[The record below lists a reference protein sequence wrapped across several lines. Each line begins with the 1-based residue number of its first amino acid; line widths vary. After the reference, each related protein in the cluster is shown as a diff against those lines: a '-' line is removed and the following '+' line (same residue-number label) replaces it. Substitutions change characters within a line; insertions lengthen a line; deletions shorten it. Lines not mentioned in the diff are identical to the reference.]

1 MPRLSK
7 PAALGLC
14 VVNWFLP
21 GAGFIAVGDV
31 ARGLALAVTM
41 NGCFLVGL
49 LLGGYV
55 LPPEWSTSS
64 PNFSIVACLTFIMQF
79 FHGIG
84 WAAGTICWHMVQEGS
99 QSGVVQ
105 FFAGRPGST
114 YSDLGAFHL
123 LVAGGLNYFATSR
136 LYDLLAGD
144 PTIEGDS
151 AEEAG
156 HPVAADGAESDSP
169 GGAQ

>member
-1 MPRLSK
+1 MPRTSK

-21 GAGFIAVGDV
+21 GVGYIAVGDTKRGIALFV
-31 ARGLALAVTM
+31 AM
-41 NGCFLVGL
+41 NGCFLIGL

-64 PNFSIVACLTFIMQF
+64 PNFSIVSCLTFIMQF

-84 WAAGTICWHMVQEGS
+84 WAAASVCWNLVQEGS
-99 QSGVVQ
+99 QSGVVH
-105 FFAGRPGST
+105 FLAGNPGAT
-114 YSDLGAFHL
+114 NSDFGSFHL

-144 PTIEGDS
+144 PTNG
-151 AEEAG
+151 EETPAIVG
-156 HPVAADGAESDSP
+156 QPVAVSTADSDKVEGSS
-169 GGAQ
+169 